1 MLSSHQLINLQ
12 ARRLCDLVQGDQ
24 EAYRDICDIRKL
36 LRVMSRD
43 YSRDSIL
50 YRDDNGCDLDVWFDA
65 NRDDI

>member
-1 MLSSHQLINLQ
+1 M
-12 ARRLCDLVQGDQ
+12 VQGDQ
-24 EAYRDICDIRKL
+24 EAYWDICAIRKL